1 VIVGVSTSSPVT
13 SVALLGPDGSLLAQ
27 ARREAARNASATA
40 IALLQELLDGQAAS
54 LADAEGF
61 LADRGPGGFTGV
73 KVGVTL
79 AKMWAFAGGVWAAGV
94 DSFDLIAPGRTVA
107 VPYKRGHFL
116 VREPGKPVHE
126 ESGVP
131 DPSWVGYGMADRE
144 ERYPEWTVVHTV
156 WPGIERL
163 DPIAL
168 VPFYGAEPS
177 ISTPKT
183 PYRTLPGRDGLG

>member
-1 VIVGVSTSSPVT
+1 MIVAVSTSSPWT
-13 SVALLGPDGSLLAQ
+13 SVALLDLDGSVVAQ
-27 ARREAARNASATA
+27 ARREAPRNASATA
-40 IALLQELLDGQAAS
+40 IALLQELLASHGAS
-54 LADAEGF
+54 LAEVEGF

-79 AKMWAFAGGVWAAGV
+79 AKMWAFANGVWAGGV
-94 DSFDLIAPGRTVA
+94 LSFDLIAPQSTVA

-116 VREPGKPVHE
+116 VREPGLGLRE

-131 DPSWVGYGMADRE
+131 EPHWVGYGMPDRPD
-144 ERYPEWTVVHTV
+144 RYPDWTAIASV
-156 WPGIERL
+156 WTTIERH

-183 PYRTLPGRDGLG
+183 PYRTQPREG